1 MGKKTSLDE
10 IHLTPTNKNFAYD
23 ADTKNYF
30 AKIVSGDAKADVI
43 FETEHTI
50 AILDSQPNREGHAM
64 LITKRPYA
72 SVLDM
77 PADIA
82 AEYFRELP
90 RLARIVQAATGAEGI
105 HVAEENGKVANQH
118 IFQVH
123 THVLPR
129 HANKDRDPSLG
140 NNAVD
145 IKYPAIGFAGK
156 KKSQKWI
163 NHFESD
169 AMGLLKSRFQDWK
182 KNNPWRADGSLRKEF
197 RWDHPAQ
204 GEMTYWQTVEAALA
218 AWNSRFPEGP
228 RPFERLAKPEAQK
241 MLDKMKMLDNEIHDS
256 VS

>member
-30 AKIVSGDAKADVI
+30 AKIVSGEAKADAI

-50 AILDSQPNREGHAM
+50 AILDGFPNRPGHAM
-64 LITKRPYA
+64 LITKRHYA

-105 HVAEENGKVANQH
+105 HIAEENGKVANQH

-123 THVLPR
+123 THVVPR
-129 HANKDRDPSLG
+129 HVDKRRDPSLG
-140 NNAVD
+140 NNAED
-145 IKYPAIGFAGK
+145 IRYPAIGFAGK
-156 KKSQKWI
+156 KKSQEWI
-163 NHFESD
+163 DHFERD
-169 AMGLLKSRFQDWK
+169 AEGLLKSQFPDWVDK
-182 KNNPWRADGSLRKEF
+182 NPWRADGSLKNKY
-197 RWDHPAQ
+197 RWDHDTQ
-204 GEMTYWQTVEAALA
+204 GEMTYWQTVEAALT
-218 AWNSRFPEGP
+218 AWRSRSGKRRDQPFKRFPK
-228 RPFERLAKPEAQK
+228 AEAQE
-241 MLDKMKMLDNEIHDS
+241 MLNKMKKLDTEIH
-256 VS
+256 